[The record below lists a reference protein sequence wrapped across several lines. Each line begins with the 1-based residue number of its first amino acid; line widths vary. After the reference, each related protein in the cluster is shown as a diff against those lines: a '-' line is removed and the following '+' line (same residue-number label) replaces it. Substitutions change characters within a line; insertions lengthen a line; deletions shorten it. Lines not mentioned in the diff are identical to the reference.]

1 MIQKMFS
8 NLKDIFKIET
18 VHAHCDVPC
27 GIYDPHLAQ
36 VSAFTVLRMV
46 NLINQLDKSAADYTH
61 KYARYT
67 AVKEE
72 HAEQVKHEVRVI
84 WGDFVK
90 PEHKE
95 KHKDLDGLVFN
106 IMKKGSAARQGID
119 EAAAKSLVDDV
130 NKFAEVFW
138 NLKGVKT
145 HKIKAPYPT
154 GGEMVVPAE

>member
-1 MIQKMFS
+1 MINKL
-8 NLKDIFKIET
+8 LKIDN
-18 VHAHCDVPC
+18 VYAHCDVPC

-46 NLINQLDKSAADYTH
+46 NLIAQLDKNAADYTH

-72 HAEQVKHEVRVI
+72 HAEKVKHEVRVI

-90 PEHKE
+90 PEHKTGAA
-95 KHKDLDGLVFN
+95 KDIDALVFN
-106 IMKKGSAARQGID
+106 IMKKGSAARQGFD
-119 EAAAKSLVDDV
+119 EASAKALVDEV
-130 NKFAEVFW
+130 NKFAEIFW
-138 NLKGVKT
+138 TLKGVKT

-154 GGEMVVPAE
+154 GVEIVVPAE

>member
-1 MIQKMFS
+1 MFQDIIS
-8 NLKDIFKIET
+8 NLKDKLTIEN
-18 VHAHCDVPC
+18 VYAHCDVPC

-36 VSAFTVLRMV
+36 VSAFTVLRMI
-46 NLINQLDKSAADYTH
+46 NLIAALDKNAPDYTH

-72 HAEQVKHEVRVI
+72 HAEQVKHEIRII
-84 WGDFVK
+84 WGDFIK
-90 PEHKE
+90 PENLE
-95 KHKDLDGLVFN
+95 KYKDLNSLVFG

-119 EAAAKSLVDDV
+119 EAQAKALVDDV
-130 NKFAEVFW
+130 NKFATVFW
-138 NLKGVKT
+138 EIKGVKT

>member
-1 MIQKMFS
+1 MLEAIFS
-8 NLKDIFKIET
+8 KFKLEN
-18 VHAHCDVPC
+18 VYAHCDVPC

-36 VSAFTVLRMV
+36 VSAFTVLRMT
-46 NLINQLDKSAADYTH
+46 NLIGQLDKNAADYTH

-72 HAEQVKHEVRVI
+72 HAEQVKHEVRII

-95 KHKDLDGLVFN
+95 KFKDLDNLVFS
-106 IMKKGSAARQGID
+106 IMKKGSAARQGVD
-119 EAAAKSLVDDV
+119 EAQAKALVDDV

-138 NLKGVKT
+138 QIKGVKT

>member
-1 MIQKMFS
+1 MFEAIIS
-8 NLKDIFKIET
+8 KLVGEK
-18 VHAHCDVPC
+18 VYAHCDVPC

-36 VSAFTVLRMV
+36 VSAFTVLRMI
-46 NLINQLDKSAADYTH
+46 NLIDQLDKNAPDYTH

-72 HAEQVKHEVRVI
+72 HAEKVKHEVRVI

-90 PEHKE
+90 PDQ
-95 KHKDLDGLVFN
+95 KDKFDALVFD

-119 EAAAKSLVDDV
+119 AAQAKALVDQV

-138 NLKGVKT
+138 EVKGVKT

>member
-1 MIQKMFS
+1 MRNIIRNFLQID
-8 NLKDIFKIET
+8 N
-18 VHAHCDVPC
+18 VYAHCDVPC

-36 VSAFTVLRMV
+36 VSAFTVLRMI
-46 NLINQLDKSAADYTH
+46 NLIDQLDKNAADYTH
-61 KYARYT
+61 KYVRYT

-72 HAEQVKHEVRVI
+72 HAEKVKHEVRVI

-90 PEHKE
+90 PEHLE
-95 KHKDLDGLVFN
+95 KHKDLNNLVMS
-106 IMKKGSAARQGID
+106 IMKKGSAARQGIN
-119 EAAAKSLVDDV
+119 AADAKSLVDEV

-138 NLKGVKT
+138 ELKGVKT

>member
-1 MIQKMFS
+1 MNQ
-8 NLKDIFKIET
+8 NLITSIKKILKIED
-18 VHAHCDVPC
+18 VYAHCDVPC

-46 NLINQLDKSAADYTH
+46 NLIGQLDKAAPDYTH

-72 HAEQVKHEVRVI
+72 HAEQCKHEVRVI

-90 PEHKE
+90 PEHLE
-95 KHKDLDGLVFN
+95 KHKDLNDLVMS
-106 IMKKGSAARQGID
+106 IMKKGSSARQTVD
-119 EAAAKSLVDDV
+119 EAAAKALVDDV

-138 NLKGVKT
+138 DLKGVKT

-154 GGEMVVPAE
+154 GGEMVVPAQ